1 MNEKI
6 QFVTFTNSGYINFTN
21 NLLESIKINK
31 IDINLKIFAID
42 DESFNYFK
50 NIHDNVERYYQEKF
64 SSKLIHQ
71 KENNFGSLMLI
82 KFDIIYRSL
91 LENKYVGYIDGDIVI
106 KKNIDG
112 ILLPIVKDLDILFQ
126 NDKRPSKPNLI
137 NVCAG
142 FMIINSN
149 KKTKKFFK
157 PSEKL
162 NNKFLKY
169 KTHDQTH
176 INKNLNKFKYKMLP
190 LDAFPNGPHFYTNHE
205 NLDPYIVHFNYL
217 LGEKKEDS
225 MKTYKEWYLT

>member
-42 DESFNYFK
+42 DDSFNYFK
-50 NIHDNVERYYQEKF
+50 NIHVNVERYYQEKF

-149 KKTKKFFK
+149 KKT
-157 PSEKL
+157 
-162 NNKFLKY
+162 
-169 KTHDQTH
+169 Q
-176 INKNLNKFKYKMLP
+176 
-190 LDAFPNGPHFYTNHE
+190 
-205 NLDPYIVHFNYL
+205 
-217 LGEKKEDS
+217 
-225 MKTYKEWYLT
+225 

>member
-31 IDINLKIFAID
+31 IDINLKIFTID
-42 DESFNYFK
+42 DDSFNYFK

-190 LDAFPNGPHFYTNHE
+190 LDSFPNGPHFYTNHE

>member
-42 DESFNYFK
+42 DDSFNYFK

-225 MKTYKEWYLT
+225 MKTYKEWYLN